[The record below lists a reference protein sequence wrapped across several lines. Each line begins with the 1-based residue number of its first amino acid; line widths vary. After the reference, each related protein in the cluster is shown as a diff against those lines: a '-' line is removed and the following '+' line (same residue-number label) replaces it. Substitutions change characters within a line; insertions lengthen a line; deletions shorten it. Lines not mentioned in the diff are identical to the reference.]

1 MLMRQQI
8 LNANIPKT
16 ILKLAWPNMIGFL
29 MQVSYNLADT
39 IFVGRLG
46 AEAIAAVSLAF
57 PIDLFMYALG
67 GGLVAGTT
75 SLISRYIGAK
85 KYKNADNAAEHSML
99 IALVLSIFFTIVGLL
114 FMKPLFVFLGA
125 TSSILPMSI
134 EYSRWI
140 FLGSASIFFFL
151 AASAI
156 IRSEGDMK
164 TSMKFMGIS
173 VVLNLILD
181 PIFIFGVSI
190 SGVSIIPSMG
200 VAGAAIATVIARV
213 VGCVLVLNHLLK
225 DRSMI
230 KLRLRDFKYNY
241 LFIKNIF
248 AVGIPSSLSQLV
260 MSVGVLL
267 LTKLTANFGEA
278 AIAAYGIGFKLDTVA
293 FLPTLGIGI
302 AILTMVGQNVGAKNF
317 VRAKNIAWVGCLMA
331 GIFMSVIALLF
342 LSAPRYFISVFNND
356 PELIRYGI
364 SYIRY
369 IAPTYVFLGLIMILS
384 FAFQGFGKGVPGV
397 AIAIFRLG
405 IIAVPLAYLLALNL
419 GYGLTG
425 VWIAIAASNVLTAV
439 FSAGWFYWF
448 KAMN

>member
-1 MLMRQQI
+1 MREQI

-16 ILKLAWPNMIGFL
+16 ILKLAWPNMLGFL
-29 MQVSYNLADT
+29 MQVSYNIADT

-67 GGLVAGTT
+67 GGLVSGTT

-85 KYKNADNAAEHSML
+85 EYKNADNAAEHSFL
-99 IALVLSIFFTIVGLL
+99 IALVLSLFFTVIGLL
-114 FMKPLFVFLGA
+114 FMKPLFIFLGA

-164 TSMKFMGIS
+164 TSMQFMGIS

-181 PIFIFGVSI
+181 PLFIFGISI
-190 SGVSIIPSMG
+190 SGFSIIPKMG

-213 VGCVLVLNHLLK
+213 AGCVLVLNHLLK
-225 DRSMI
+225 DRSLV
-230 KLRLRDFKYNY
+230 KLRLKDFKYNY
-241 LFIKNIF
+241 QFIKNIF
-248 AVGIPSSLSQLV
+248 SVGIPSSLSQLV

-293 FLPTLGIGI
+293 FLQTLGIGI
-302 AILTMVGQNVGAKNF
+302 AILTMVGQNFGAKNYA
-317 VRAKNIAWVGCLMA
+317 RAKSIAWVGCLMT
-331 GIFMSVIALLF
+331 GVFMLAISLIF
-342 LSAPRYFISVFNND
+342 LSAPKFFVSVFNNN
-356 PELIRYGI
+356 P
-364 SYIRY
+364 
-369 IAPTYVFLGLIMILS
+369 
-384 FAFQGFGKGVPGV
+384 
-397 AIAIFRLG
+397 
-405 IIAVPLAYLLALNL
+405 
-419 GYGLTG
+419 
-425 VWIAIAASNVLTAV
+425 
-439 FSAGWFYWF
+439 
-448 KAMN
+448 

>member
-1 MLMRQQI
+1 MREQI

-16 ILKLAWPNMIGFL
+16 ILKLAWPNMLGFL
-29 MQVSYNLADT
+29 MQVSYNIADT

-57 PIDLFMYALG
+57 PIDFFMYALG
-67 GGLVAGTT
+67 GGLVSGTT

-85 KYKNADNAAEHSML
+85 EYKNADNAAEHSFL
-99 IALVLSIFFTIVGLL
+99 IALVLSLFFTVIGLL
-114 FMKPLFVFLGA
+114 FMKPLFIFLGA

-156 IRSEGDMK
+156 IRSEGDMR

-181 PIFIFGVSI
+181 PLFIFGISI
-190 SGVSIIPSMG
+190 FGISIIPPMG

-230 KLRLRDFKYNY
+230 KLRLKDFRYKY

-267 LTKLTANFGEA
+267 LTKLTANFGET

-302 AILTMVGQNVGAKNF
+302 AILTMVGQNTGAKNF
-317 VRAKNIAWVGCLMA
+317 VRAKKISWTGCLIA
-331 GIFMSVIALLF
+331 GFFMLTISLIF
-342 LSAPRYFISVFNND
+342 LSAPEFFISIFNND
-356 PELIRYGI
+356 PILIRYGV
-364 SYIRY
+364 SYLKY
-369 IAPTYVFLGLIMILS
+369 IAPTYIFLGFIMILA
-384 FAFQGFGKGVPGV
+384 FTFQGFGRGVPGV
-397 AIAIFRLG
+397 VIAIFRLG
-405 IIAVPLAYLLALNL
+405 IIAVPLAYLLALNF
-419 GYGLTG
+419 GFGLTG
-425 VWIAIAASNVLTAV
+425 VWIAIAVSNVLTAL
-439 FSAGWFYWF
+439 FSVGWFYRF
-448 KAMN
+448 KANKAM

>member
-1 MLMRQQI
+1 
-8 LNANIPKT
+8 
-16 ILKLAWPNMIGFL
+16 
-29 MQVSYNLADT
+29 
-39 IFVGRLG
+39 
-46 AEAIAAVSLAF
+46 
-57 PIDLFMYALG
+57 
-67 GGLVAGTT
+67 
-75 SLISRYIGAK
+75 
-85 KYKNADNAAEHSML
+85 ML
-99 IALVLSIFFTIVGLL
+99 IALVLSVFFTIVGLL

-140 FLGSASIFFFL
+140 FLGSGSIFFFL

-181 PIFIFGVSI
+181 PIFIFGISI
-190 SGVSIIPSMG
+190 AGISIIPSMG

-225 DRSMI
+225 DRSLV
-230 KLRLRDFKYNY
+230 KLRLKDFKYNY

-267 LTKLTANFGEA
+267 LTKLAANFGEA

-302 AILTMVGQNVGAKNF
+302 AILTMVGQNFGAKNYA
-317 VRAKNIAWVGCLMA
+317 RAKSIAWVGCLMT
-331 GIFMSVIALLF
+331 GVFMLAISLIF
-342 LSAPRYFISVFNND
+342 LSAPKFFVSVFNNN
-356 PELIRYGI
+356 PELIRYGA

-369 IAPTYVFLGLIMILS
+369 IAPTYVFLGVIMILS
-384 FAFQGFGKGVPGV
+384 FAFQGFGRGIPGV
-397 AIAIFRLG
+397 AIALFRLG
-405 IIAVPLAYLLALNL
+405 VIAVPAAYLLALNF

-425 VWIAIAASNVLTAV
+425 VWIAIAVSNVLTAI
-439 FSAGWFYWF
+439 FSAAWFYSF
-448 KAMN
+448 KAEKIH

>member
-1 MLMRQQI
+1 MRQQI

-85 KYKNADNAAEHSML
+85 QYKNADNAAEHSML
-99 IALVLSIFFTIVGLL
+99 IALVLSIFFTIVGLW
-114 FMKPLFVFLGA
+114 FMKPLFIFLGA

-181 PIFIFGVSI
+181 PIFIFGI
-190 SGVSIIPSMG
+190 TLFGTNIIPSMG

-230 KLRLRDFKYNY
+230 KLRLKDFKYNY

-248 AVGIPSSLSQLV
+248 SVGIPSSLSQLV

-267 LTKLTANFGEA
+267 LTKLTSNFGEA
-278 AIAAYGIGFKLDTVA
+278 AIAAYGIGFKLDMVA
-293 FLPTLGIGI
+293 FLPTIGIGI
-302 AILTMVGQNVGAKNF
+302 AILTMVGQNVGAKNYL
-317 VRAKNIAWVGCLMA
+317 RAKNIAWVGCAIA
-331 GIFMSVIALLF
+331 GSFILAIALIF
-342 LSAPRYFISVFNND
+342 LSAPRFLISMFNDN
-356 PELIRYGI
+356 PELVKYGS

-369 IAPTYVFLGLIMILS
+369 IAPTYLFIGVIMILS
-384 FAFQGFGKGVPGV
+384 FAFQGFGKGFPGII
-397 AIAIFRLG
+397 IALFRLG
-405 IIAVPLAYLLALNL
+405 IVAVPLAYFLTLNL

-425 VWIAIAASNVLTAV
+425 VWIAIAASNVLTGV
-439 FSAGWFYWF
+439 FSATWFYWF
-448 KAMN
+448 KADKTM